1 MSADAVA
8 APALLPDLP
17 SISAAEE
24 RVSVATQWQL
34 VWWRFRKHKLA
45 LVSAGILGVI
55 YLVVL
60 FADFLAYA
68 DPLASEA
75 QRGLIAP
82 QPIRLFDSGGPTV
95 EALVGTRDPQTF
107 KRVYAPDPNQRVGVR
122 LFAHGFEYRWLG
134 FIPMNVHLLGHT
146 AAQVL
151 V

>member
-1 MSADAVA
+1 MSTDVVAVPVLVEEGALSKEAD
-8 APALLPDLP
+8 
-17 SISAAEE
+17 

-45 LVSAGILGVI
+45 VVSAGVLILF
-55 YLVVL
+55 YLVVA

-82 QPIRLFDSGGPTV
+82 EPIHLDGSGAWV

-107 KRVYAPDPNQRVGVR
+107 KRV
-122 LFAHGFEYRWLG
+122 
-134 FIPMNVHLLGHT
+134 
-146 AAQVL
+146 
-151 V
+151 